1 MMPGNTEQPVP
12 LTDAEFS
19 EMMEEFDRAGA
30 WMMHQLQGRKSIME
44 KHVIGLERQNLAEL
58 EVVERLAGSIGIE
71 AFEADVLRLA
81 GLHALNPEA
90 TIQAVSVQVHTSIIG
105 MSESVFQVLGRLCDT
120 LVEREPALLTRSSYR
135 CRNALQTALP
145 WELWLA
151 LVRHAREAFDP
162 AGLDAEFLAGK
173 LREGCSTQEAFDAL
187 ISSKRV
193 KVTPGAD

>member
-30 WMMHQLQGRKSIME
+30 WMMHQLQGRKSIMD

-90 TIQAVSVQVHTSIIG
+90 TIQAVSVQVHPSIIG
-105 MSESVFQVLGRLCDT
+105 MSVSRLWT
-120 LVEREPALLTRSSYR
+120 
-135 CRNALQTALP
+135 
-145 WELWLA
+145 
-151 LVRHAREAFDP
+151 
-162 AGLDAEFLAGK
+162 
-173 LREGCSTQEAFDAL
+173 ST
-187 ISSKRV
+187 S
-193 KVTPGAD
+193 

>member
-1 MMPGNTEQPVP
+1 MSGNNEPLVP
-12 LTDAEFS
+12 LNDAEFS

-58 EVVERLAGSIGIE
+58 EVVERLADSVGIE
-71 AFEADVLRLA
+71 AFEAEVLRLA

-90 TIQAVSVQVHTSIIG
+90 TIQAISVQVHPSIIG
-105 MSESVFQVLGRLCDT
+105 MSESVFQVLRRLCDT
-120 LVEREPALLTRSSYR
+120 LVEREPALLTRPSYR
-135 CRNALQTALP
+135 CRNAQHTALP

-162 AGLDAEFLAGK
+162 ARLDAEFLAGK
-173 LREGCSTQEAFDAL
+173 LRDGFSSREAFDAL
-187 ISSKRV
+187 IVSKQVEKPR
-193 KVTPGAD
+193 